1 MKQLTTKFK
10 LVSVFVLAL
19 LLGCESDDSILLPT
33 ILSNFT
39 FTLDEDTGTVEFI
52 NISEKATS
60 YQWDFGDGDTSTEIN
75 PIKTYTASGNLYCGF
90 NGQQYGG
97 GNFHL

>member
-1 MKQLTTKFK
+1 MKQLITKFK

-19 LLGCESDDSILLPT
+19 LVGCESDDSTLLPT

-52 NISEKATS
+52 NIS
-60 YQWDFGDGDTSTEIN
+60 
-75 PIKTYTASGNLYCGF
+75 
-90 NGQQYGG
+90 
-97 GNFHL
+97 